1 MAEIRQ
7 GYLDD
12 YSQQNGNVGI
22 GTSVSNEKLEII
34 GGTTAQELNVTGI
47 STLTH
52 VSGFI
57 KKHVD
62 YTENVNIT
70 AGDSGTLSGEIVVG
84 AGLTITVGT
93 AVTATATS
101 SQGTVE
107 SLKVFNMFQPPS
119 GTTNQ
124 RPPAKPGALFYNFD
138 FKTIEFFDGNS
149 WRQVDNTTRSGR
161 GFFVSGGSPDAPTGI
176 DVHDYIQI
184 ASQGNAINFGNLAQG
199 GMRMGGACGSATRGL
214 IGGGYKPAASPTAV
228 VDIIEYF
235 TMASGGNTIDFGN
248 LSDARGEVNACS
260 NSTRGMWV
268 GGEDIPFADMNILD
282 YVEIAT
288 LGNALDFG
296 DLTEDVRDPQAFASP
311 VRGVRSGG
319 NDATDSD
326 ISETI
331 DFWKF
336 ASKGNATRF
345 GDLVT
350 RTTGPGNCSS
360 NTRGFMLGGSSPDRF
375 SFIQYITI
383 ASEGNAN
390 YFGDLH
396 VQDATNSCG
405 TSNST
410 RGIKAGGAN
419 PSSTNA
425 IEFFIMATTGNAADF
440 GDLSVARNNSGSTS
454 DSHGGL
460 GGF

>member
-12 YSQQNGNVGI
+12 YTQNTSGNIGI
-22 GTSVSNEKLEII
+22 GTSSASDAKLEII
-34 GGTTAQELNVTGI
+34 GGTTSQELNVTGI
-47 STLTH
+47 ATFGS

-57 KKHVD
+57 EKHTN

-70 AGDSGTLSGEIVVG
+70 NGDSGTLSGEIVVG
-84 AGLTITVGT
+84 AGLTMTVGT
-93 AVTATATS
+93 AATA
-101 SQGTVE
+101 SQGSVD
-107 SLKVFNMFQPPS
+107 SLKVSNMFQPPS

-124 RPPAKPGALFYNFD
+124 RPPGKPGALFYNFD

-149 WRQVDNTTRSGR
+149 WRQVDNTTRRGR
-161 GFFVSGGSPDAPTGI
+161 GFFVGGSSPDSPTGH
-176 DVHDYIQI
+176 DVHDYIEI
-184 ASQGNAINFGNLAQG
+184 ATQGNTIDFGNLAQG

-296 DLTEDVRDPQAFASP
+296 DLTEDVRDPQALASP
-311 VRGVRSGG
+311 IRGVRSGG

-336 ASKGNATRF
+336 ASKGNATSF
-345 GDLVT
+345 GDLIT
-350 RTTGPGNCSS
+350 RASGPHNCSS
-360 NTRGFMLGGSSPDRF
+360 NVRGFMMGGSSPDRF

-440 GDLSVARNNSGSTS
+440 GDLSIARNNSGSTS

>member
-12 YSQQNGNVGI
+12 YSQNNTGVGI
-22 GTSVSNEKLEII
+22 GTSSPTEAKLEIV

-57 KKHVD
+57 KKHTD

-101 SQGTVE
+101 SQGTIE
-107 SLKVFNMFQPPS
+107 SLKVYNMFQPPS

-161 GFFVSGGSPDAPTGI
+161 GLVSSGDGGSPTANQVSIDLININTLGNAVLFGDISEARTNANGCSNGTRGVFAGGYQAPTTEMDTI
-176 DVHDYIQI
+176 DYVTI
-184 ASQGNAINFGNLAQG
+184 AAEGNA
-199 GMRMGGACGSATRGL
+199 
-214 IGGGYKPAASPTAV
+214 
-228 VDIIEYF
+228 
-235 TMASGGNTIDFGN
+235 IDFGN
-248 LSDARGEVNACS
+248 LSIAKNSAGSAS
-260 NSTRGMWV
+260 SSTRGLWM
-268 GGEDIPFADMNILD
+268 GGTLAPTNGAGNTID
-282 YVEIAT
+282 YIEIAT
-288 LGNALDFG
+288 LGDALDFG
-296 DLTEDVRDPQAFASP
+296 DLSTTRTFFHALSSSTRAITA
-311 VRGVRSGG
+311 GG
-319 NDATDSD
+319 NNPAMTALLEFV
-326 ISETI
+326 II
-331 DFWKF
+331 
-336 ASKGNATRF
+336 ASKGNAVKF
-345 GDLVT
+345 GELTQARRGTATATSFV
-350 RTTGPGNCSS
+350 RGIIS
-360 NTRGFMLGGSSPDRF
+360 NGSTPTYINTID
-375 SFIQYITI
+375 YITM
-383 ASEGNAN
+383 ASEGNAID
-390 YFGDLH
+390 FG
-396 VQDATNSCG
+396 
-405 TSNST
+405 NST
-410 RGIKAGGAN
+410 QKRENRTGVTNTIRGVFTGGLN
-419 PSSTNA
+419 PGLSSTRINT
-425 IEFFIMATTGNAADF
+425 IDFVIITTGGNAADF
-440 GDLSVARNNSGSTS
+440 GDLTVSRRASGGAS

>member
-1 MAEIRQ
+1 MAITRF
-7 GYLDD
+7 GHLDD
-12 YSQQNGNVGI
+12 FTQKNTNVGI
-22 GTSVSNEKLEII
+22 GTSTPQDKMEVI
-34 GGTTAQELNVTGI
+34 GGTRSTDLRVAGI
-47 STLTH
+47 ATLT
-52 VSGFI
+52 SAGGFVE
-57 KKHVD
+57 KHIQYVED
-62 YTENVNIT
+62 QVIID

-84 AGLTITVGT
+84 SGQTMTVGT
-93 AVTATATS
+93 AATA
-101 SQGTVE
+101 SQGTVDA
-107 SLKVFNMFQPPS
+107 LKVYDMFNPPS
-119 GTTNQ
+119 GGINQ
-124 RPPAKPGALFYNFD
+124 RPPAKPGAIFYNFD

-149 WRQVDNTTRSGR
+149 WNQVDNTTRRGR
-161 GFFVSGGSPDAPTGI
+161 GFFVSGGSGDAPTGH
-176 DVHDYIQI
+176 DVHDYIEI
-184 ASQGNAINFGNLAQG
+184 STLGNAIDFGNLAQG

-260 NSTRGMWV
+260 SSTRGMWV
-268 GGEDIPFADMNILD
+268 GGEDVPFADMNILD

-336 ASKGNATRF
+336 ASKGNATNF
-345 GDLVT
+345 GDLLT
-350 RTTGPGNCSS
+350 RSSGPHNCSS
-360 NTRGFMLGGSSPDRF
+360 NVRGFIIGGSSPARY

-396 VQDATNSCG
+396 VQDATNACG

-419 PSSTNA
+419 PSNTNA
-425 IEFFIMATTGNAADF
+425 IEFFNMSTAGTSQDF
-440 GDLSVARNNSGSTS
+440 GDLSIPRNNIGSTS

>member
-161 GFFVSGGSPDAPTGI
+161 GLVSSGDGGSPTANHVSIDLININTLGNAVLFGDISEARTNANGCSNGTRGVFAGGYQAPTTEMDTI
-176 DVHDYIQI
+176 DYVTI
-184 ASQGNAINFGNLAQG
+184 AAGGNA
-199 GMRMGGACGSATRGL
+199 
-214 IGGGYKPAASPTAV
+214 
-228 VDIIEYF
+228 
-235 TMASGGNTIDFGN
+235 IDFGN
-248 LSDARGEVNACS
+248 LSIAKNAAGS
-260 NSTRGMWV
+260 ASSSTRGLWM
-268 GGEDIPFADMNILD
+268 GGTLAPISGAGNTID
-282 YVEIAT
+282 YIEIAT
-288 LGNALDFG
+288 LGDALDFG
-296 DLTEDVRDPQAFASP
+296 DLSTTRTFFHAVSSSTRAITA
-311 VRGVRSGG
+311 GG
-319 NDATDSD
+319 NNPAMTALLEFV
-326 ISETI
+326 II
-331 DFWKF
+331 
-336 ASKGNATRF
+336 ASKGNAVKF
-345 GDLVT
+345 GELTQVRRGT
-350 RTTGPGNCSS
+350 ATATSFVRGVISNGSTGTPGNYY
-360 NTRGFMLGGSSPDRF
+360 NTID
-375 SFIQYITI
+375 YITM
-383 ASEGNAN
+383 ASEGNAID
-390 YFGDLH
+390 FG
-396 VQDATNSCG
+396 
-405 TSNST
+405 NST
-410 RGIKAGGAN
+410 QKRENRTGVTNTTRGVFAGGLN
-419 PSSTNA
+419 PGLSSTRINTMDSVIIA
-425 IEFFIMATTGNAADF
+425 STGDAQDF
-440 GDLSVARNNSGSTS
+440 GDLTVSRRASGGAS